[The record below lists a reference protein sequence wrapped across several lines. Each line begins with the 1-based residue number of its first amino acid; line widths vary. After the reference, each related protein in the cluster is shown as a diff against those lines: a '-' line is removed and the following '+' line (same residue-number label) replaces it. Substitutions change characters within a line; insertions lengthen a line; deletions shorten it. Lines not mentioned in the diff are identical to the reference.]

1 MLHKMKTGGLKM
13 LKKGPNFKKKNIP
26 AQTRPFGPRCGLL
39 AE

>member
-13 LKKGPNFKKKNIP
+13 LKKGPNFKNFP
-26 AQTRPFGPRCGLL
+26 AQTRPFRPRCGLL